1 MRASLLVVLPVIAVE
16 VAVRGAN
23 EQIKCHVPKN
33 TLQIYDLFEYQ
44 QRIWEK
50 MWGVPL
56 FSAWPSRTFCKGK
69 EKVLEGLLEN
79 KGWLFLN
86 KGALLENNP
95 WLLRKRTQGVPPV
108 FLKITSR
115 LPQDYLKITSRL
127 PQDYLKITSRLPQG
141 SHTEKAGWF
150 SFRATLFSLKGNK
163 FSA

>member
-86 KGALLENNP
+86 KGALLENN
-95 WLLRKRTQGVPPV
+95 LGVLRWHTRHNLTAYLHTWNAVSSCLIRHIVMLETV
-108 FLKITSR
+108 FLWWPSCF
-115 LPQDYLKITSRL
+115 LM
-127 PQDYLKITSRLPQG
+127 
-141 SHTEKAGWF
+141 
-150 SFRATLFSLKGNK
+150 KGHPLLDDRPPASWRWTIVK
-163 FSA
+163 KQVIFP

>member
-115 LPQDYLKITSRL
+115 LPQDYLKVLIPRKQVDFPLGLHFFPLRVTNFLHSYRN
-127 PQDYLKITSRLPQG
+127 
-141 SHTEKAGWF
+141 
-150 SFRATLFSLKGNK
+150 LFS
-163 FSA
+163 

>member
-86 KGALLENNP
+86 KGALLENNLG
-95 WLLRKRTQGVPPV
+95 LLWRHTRHNKTP
-108 FLKITSR
+108 FLHAWYGLSLTAVLLLDEWSPASWRLATRFLMIGRLLLAGGQSSR
-115 LPQDYLKITSRL
+115 SR
-127 PQDYLKITSRLPQG
+127 
-141 SHTEKAGWF
+141 
-150 SFRATLFSLKGNK
+150 LFSLKGYT
-163 FSA
+163 FFP